1 MSHVSKID
9 VEINDLAALKAACKE
24 LNCEW
29 VEGKQTYEWFGRSVG
44 DYPLPEGFTADMLG
58 KCNHVIRVPNEI
70 YEIGVVKVGE
80 KYRLLF
86 DSWGWDNSKHQ
97 NKIVSYLGDKL
108 QKLTQ
113 RYSACKVEAEAR
125 KKGMIFSRSFMP
137 NGSIKI
143 QIGVR

>member
-1 MSHVSKID
+1 MSHVTKINT
-9 VEINDLAALKAACKE
+9 EINDLAALKAACKE

-58 KCNHVIRVPNEI
+58 KCSHVIRVPKES
-70 YEIGVVKVGE
+70 YEIGVVKVGD

-86 DSWGWDNSKHQ
+86 DSWGIGPGHT
-97 NKIVSYLGDKL
+97 NKIVSHLGDKL

-113 RYSACKVEAEAR
+113 RYAVCKVEAEAR
-125 KKGMIFSRSFMP
+125 KKGMMFSRSFMP